1 MDHWPFWMFEEN
13 DKLVNEILEEE
24 ETNRKKQEDEQQ
36 KSMGGFD
43 TNSMMR
49 NASSMT
55 NNMNMNIPKM

>member
-1 MDHWPFWMFEEN
+1 MFEEN
-13 DKLVNEILEEE
+13 VKLINEILEEE

-49 NASSMT
+49 NMSNMT
-55 NNMNMNIPKM
+55 SNMNIPKP